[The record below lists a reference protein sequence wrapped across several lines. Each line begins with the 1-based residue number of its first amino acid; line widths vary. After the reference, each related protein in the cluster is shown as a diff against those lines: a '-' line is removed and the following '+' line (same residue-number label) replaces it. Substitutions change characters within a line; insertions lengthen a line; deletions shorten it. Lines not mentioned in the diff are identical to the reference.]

1 MLRFRDASI
10 RTKLIVLLT
19 LVVSLVLLL
28 STTAFVILD
37 VRMLRA
43 SLKTHLE
50 TMAEVLAEHSS
61 AALRFDDRD
70 DAQQVLAALRQEPTV
85 VYARTSDAD
94 GNTFAVYS
102 RDDAELSLPPP
113 RVGHD
118 ETFVADG
125 YLHVFKPIPV
135 IGLIPG
141 ESRPGTLYLRA
152 SLEQVDHQ
160 LQHVLVMAGTVLLV
174 CWSLAVFLAFLTQR
188 LISGPIQ
195 RLVAAAQEISSS
207 GSYTVRVARQSNDET
222 GVLIDEFNAMLSR
235 IQSRDQELVEHR
247 THLEEEVERRT
258 RELSAAVA
266 DLARSNTELEQ
277 FAYVASHDLQ
287 EPLRMVGSYLQL
299 LERKYGGKLDATA
312 DKYIGYAVDGA
323 ARMQRMVNDLLAYSR
338 VMTRGKAPEP
348 TDCEQAWNEAL
359 ANLESSIR
367 ESAAVVTHDPLP
379 TIRADASQLVQL
391 FQNLVANAVKYRR
404 DEPPRVHAAAQR
416 RPGHWLFSV
425 RDNGIGIEPQYFDR
439 IFVIF
444 QRLHG
449 RGEYSGTGIG
459 LAVCKKIV
467 ERHGGEIW
475 VESEYGVGTTF
486 FFTIPDEQ

>member
-1 MLRFRDASI
+1 
-10 RTKLIVLLT
+10 
-19 LVVSLVLLL
+19 
-28 STTAFVILD
+28 
-37 VRMLRA
+37 
-43 SLKTHLE
+43 
-50 TMAEVLAEHSS
+50 
-61 AALRFDDRD
+61 
-70 DAQQVLAALRQEPTV
+70 
-85 VYARTSDAD
+85 
-94 GNTFAVYS
+94 
-102 RDDAELSLPPP
+102 
-113 RVGHD
+113 
-118 ETFVADG
+118 
-125 YLHVFKPIPV
+125 
-135 IGLIPG
+135 
-141 ESRPGTLYLRA
+141 
-152 SLEQVDHQ
+152 
-160 LQHVLVMAGTVLLV
+160 MAGTVLLV